1 MPRSGRSARL
11 TRPAWAWAALAAALA
26 LALAAAAAPTGAA
39 EHLPLEQ
46 RKLLQASDDYGVPP
60 NGYSGNAG
68 VGGAEGLPPP
78 AGLLTPIL
86 QWFAVNSLRVNG
98 TDPGGPFPL
107 TLPVNPS
114 NFFTPVQS
122 LGLYVGQPGAGGFG
136 SL

>member
-11 TRPAWAWAALAAALA
+11 TRPAWAWAALAVALA
-26 LALAAAAAPTGAA
+26 LAAAAPTGAA
-39 EHLPLEQ
+39 EHPEQ

-60 NGYSGNAG
+60 NGDSGNAG

-86 QWFAVNSLRVNG
+86 QWFAVNSLGAVNG

-107 TLPVNPS
+107 TLPIDPS

>member
-46 RKLLQASDDYGVPP
+46 RKLLQASDDYGGPP

-107 TLPVNPS
+107 TLPVDPS